1 MGDLRFAWRS
11 LVKNRGF
18 ATIALL
24 TLAIGIGSATAI
36 FSVLNAV
43 ILRPLPYADPDRLVI
58 IRDSFIPK
66 LPEFSVSPGRFLE
79 WQTRTRAFDGLAATQ
94 TTSVNLTG
102 SGDPERLRAAL
113 VTANFFEVLGASP
126 IAGQAFAA
134 RDQSDPARADSV
146 VLSEALWRGRFA
158 GAPDVIGRS
167 LLLDDKPSTVIG
179 VMPASVTFPANTT
192 QIWLLKQFSPDERRR
207 YGSHYMAV
215 VARMKR
221 GVSVD
226 QAREDLARA
235 SREIESTIDGNKGWT
250 TLLFPMLD
258 YYVRGVRVGLWVLS
272 GAVAFVLLIACANV
286 ANLLLARGAGRAR
299 ELAVRAAL
307 GATRGRLAVQMFV
320 ENGLLGLM
328 GSLGGLALA
337 WAILQLVVENQPS
350 GLPRVTTIHLDGP
363 TLVCALILA
372 AATPIIFGLIPTL
385 HVTRAN
391 LSAITQQGG
400 RTGASSLGA
409 RTRAALIVAEVAL
422 AVMLVA
428 GSTLLMRSFTELV
441 RVSPGFE
448 GEHALMVPISLP
460 DSRYGDDDRRMAFFG
475 KLLDRVSAVPGV
487 DRAALMQPV
496 PFVSDSVSTLSIPG
510 KTPEERTLRPSAN
523 FYAVSPGSFQ
533 AMGIP
538 LLRGRDILPTDGPTS
553 PMVSV
558 ISKTLADRYFPNEDP
573 IGQRLQISQGP
584 RGDEL
589 SEIVGVVG
597 DVKQYALD
605 TDTTLQVY
613 QAARQHAYFGTLTLI
628 VRSPADP
635 ERLTST
641 LRTAVRELD
650 PTLPVASARTLE
662 SVVAASVGARRFT
675 TTLLTG
681 FAIVALLLSAIGVYG
696 LVAFSVGQR
705 TQEIGIRVALGS
717 SPGRV
722 MQLVFRQGL
731 GLTVAGAVLGIGGGL
746 FAARLLDSL
755 LFHTSQHDP
764 LAFIVAPLTL
774 LVAAAAACYFPARR
788 AMKVDPVSALRAQ

>member
-1 MGDLRFAWRS
+1 VGDLRFAWRS
-11 LVKNRGF
+11 LAKHPGF
-18 ATIALL
+18 AAVALV

-94 TTSVNLTG
+94 NVTVNLTG

-113 VTANFFEVLGASP
+113 VTANVFEVLGASP
-126 IAGQAFAA
+126 LAGQAFAA
-134 RDQSDPARADSV
+134 RDEFDPARADAV
-146 VLSEALWRGRFA
+146 VLSEALWRGRFGA
-158 GAPDVIGRS
+158 APDIIGRT
-167 LLLDDKPSTVIG
+167 LALDDKPTTVVG

-192 QIWLLKQFSPDERRR
+192 QIWLLKQFSPDERHR

-215 VARMKR
+215 VGRMKR
-221 GVSVD
+221 GTTLE
-226 QAREDLARA
+226 QARADLARA
-235 SREIESTIDGNKGWT
+235 SREIDSIEGNKGWT

-258 YYVRGVRVGLWVLS
+258 FYVRGVRVGLWVLS

-299 ELAVRAAL
+299 ELGVRAAL

-320 ENGLLGLM
+320 ENGLLGLV
-328 GSLGGLALA
+328 GSVAGLALA
-337 WAILQLVVENQPS
+337 WAILQLVVSSQPA
-350 GLPRVTTIHLDGP
+350 GLPRLATIHLDGP
-363 TLVCALILA
+363 TLVCALVLA
-372 AATPIIFGLIPTL
+372 AATPIIFGVIPTL

-409 RTRAALIVAEVAL
+409 RTRAALIIAEVAL

-428 GSTLLMRSFTELV
+428 GSTLLMRSFTALV

-448 GEHALMVPISLP
+448 GEHALIVPISLP
-460 DSRYGDDDRRMAFFG
+460 SSRYGDDEKRLVAFRT
-475 KLLDRVSAVPGV
+475 LLDRVAMLPGV
-487 DRAALMQPV
+487 EHAGAMQPV
-496 PFVSDSVSTLSIPG
+496 PFVNDNVTTLTIPG
-510 KTPEERTLRPSAN
+510 KTPEEPTLRPSAN
-523 FYAVSPGSFQ
+523 FYAVSPGIFE

-538 LLRGRDILPTDGPTS
+538 LLRGREILPTDGPTS

-573 IGQRLQISQGP
+573 IGKRLQVSQGP
-584 RGDEL
+584 RDDL

-605 TDTTLQVY
+605 MDTTLQVY
-613 QAARQHAYFGTLTLI
+613 QPARQHAYFDSLTLV
-628 VRSPADP
+628 VRSSADP
-635 ERLTST
+635 ERLTAS
-641 LRTAVRELD
+641 LRAAVREVD
-650 PTLPVASARTLE
+650 PALPVASARTLE
-662 SVVAASVGARRFT
+662 SVVASSVGARRFT

-717 SPGRV
+717 SPRQV
-722 MQLVFRQGL
+722 MRLVFRQGL
-731 GLTVAGAVLGIGGGL
+731 GLTLAGAVLGILGGF

-755 LFHTSQHDP
+755 LFSTSQHDP
-764 LAFIVAPLTL
+764 LAFVVAPLTL
-774 LVAAAAACYFPARR
+774 VAAAALACYFPARR
-788 AMKVDPVSALRAQ
+788 AMRLDPVSALRSQ

>member
-1 MGDLRFAWRS
+1 M
-11 LVKNRGF
+11 
-18 ATIALL
+18 

-43 ILRPLPYADPDRLVI
+43 ILRPLPYIEPDRLVI

-94 TTSVNLTG
+94 TMTVNMTG
-102 SGDPERLRAAL
+102 IGDPERLRGAL
-113 VTANFFEVLGASP
+113 VSANLFEVLGASP
-126 IAGQAFAA
+126 LIGQVFAA
-134 RDQSDPARADSV
+134 RDESDPARADSV
-146 VLSEALWRGRFA
+146 VLSEALWRGRF
-158 GAPDVIGRS
+158 GAATDVIGRS
-167 LLLDDKPSTVIG
+167 VTLDDRPMTIIG
-179 VMPASVTFPANTT
+179 VLPASVTFPANTT
-192 QIWLLKQFSPDERRR
+192 QVWLLKQFSPAERRR

-215 VARMKR
+215 VARMKP
-221 GVSVD
+221 GLTVD
-226 QAREDLARA
+226 QARADLARA
-235 SREIESTIDGNKGWT
+235 SREIESIDDGNKGWT

-307 GATRGRLAVQMFV
+307 GATRGRLAAQMFV

-328 GSLGGLALA
+328 GSVGGLALA
-337 WAILQLVVENQPS
+337 WAILQLVVDSQPA
-350 GLPRVTTIHLDGP
+350 GLPRLATIHLDSP
-363 TLVCALILA
+363 TLVCALLLA
-372 AATPIIFGLIPTL
+372 AATPVIFGLLPTV

-409 RTRAALIVAEVAL
+409 KTRAALIIAEVAL

-428 GSTLLMRSFTELV
+428 GSTLLMRSFTAIV

-460 DSRYGDDDRRMAFFG
+460 DSRYGDDDRRMAFFRT
-475 KLLDRVSAVPGV
+475 LLDRVSVVPGV

-510 KTPEERTLRPSAN
+510 KTPEELTLRPSAN
-523 FYAVSPGSFQ
+523 FYAVSPGVFQ

-538 LLRGRDILPTDGPTS
+538 LLRGREILPTDGPTT

-558 ISKTLADRYFPNEDP
+558 ISKTIADRYFPNENP
-573 IGQRLQISQGP
+573 IGQRLQISQGTRSNEP
-584 RGDEL
+584 

-605 TDTTLQVY
+605 MDTTLQVY
-613 QAARQHAYFGTLTLI
+613 QAARQHAYFGSLTLI
-628 VRSPADP
+628 VRSSADP

-650 PTLPVASARTLE
+650 PTLPVASARTVE
-662 SVVAASVGARRFT
+662 SAVAASVGARRFT

-722 MQLVFRQGL
+722 MRLVFRQGL
-731 GLTVAGAVLGIGGGL
+731 GLTLAGAVFGIGGGF

-755 LFHTSQHDP
+755 LFNTSQHDP

-774 LVAAAAACYFPARR
+774 VIAAAAACYFPARR
-788 AMKVDPVSALRAQ
+788 AMRVDPVSALRQT